1 MSKFKIHY
9 PERALDIHVG
19 NVEIVV
25 DSSKQDRVEIY
36 MLDTQGNRIEGGDFN
51 LSDFIDH
58 VLEFYNREF

>member
-1 MSKFKIHY
+1 MNKLKIDY
-9 PERALDIHVG
+9 PERALDVQVG

-36 MLDTQGNRIEGGDFN
+36 MLDAQGNRIEGGDFN
-51 LSDFIDH
+51 LADFIDH